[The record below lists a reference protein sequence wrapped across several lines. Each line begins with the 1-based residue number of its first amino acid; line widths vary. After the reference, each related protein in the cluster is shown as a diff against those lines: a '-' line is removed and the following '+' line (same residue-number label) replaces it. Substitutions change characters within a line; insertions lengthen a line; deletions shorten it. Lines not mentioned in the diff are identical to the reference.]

1 MTNAYSILEAA
12 ATSRKGGVRI
22 TAEPLTL
29 ATTFNALRRMRQK
42 YPGTFGHLV
51 FKRKQHYVDILNG
64 RNIVESL
71 EEIFSAAS
79 PPEDEGVIS

>member
-1 MTNAYSILEAA
+1 
-12 ATSRKGGVRI
+12 
-22 TAEPLTL
+22 
-29 ATTFNALRRMRQK
+29 MRQK